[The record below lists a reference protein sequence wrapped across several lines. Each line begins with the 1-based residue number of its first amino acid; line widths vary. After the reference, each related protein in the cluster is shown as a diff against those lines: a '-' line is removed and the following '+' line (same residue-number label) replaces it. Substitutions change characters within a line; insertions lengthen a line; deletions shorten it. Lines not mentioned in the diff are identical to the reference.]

1 MADEDK
7 MKLLSELMK
16 NANVGYIIM
25 DNHGTMN
32 INQHDKESGSD
43 NKSSER
49 ISADM
54 VGEALSK
61 CGDYIWG
68 NSAYA
73 VPFCVCRDVYGWEDN
88 ASLFER
94 KLELEGVE
102 LPPGTINTAINRNPY
117 MKLPIFKWKDNGAK
131 ERVLKFKEEFERLM
145 EDFSETKSWNR

>member
-54 VGEALSK
+54 VGEALNVAIIFGATQPML
-61 CGDYIWG
+61 CL
-68 NSAYA
+68 
-73 VPFCVCRDVYGWEDN
+73 FVYVAMCMDGKITQVF
-88 ASLFER
+88 L
-94 KLELEGVE
+94 
-102 LPPGTINTAINRNPY
+102 
-117 MKLPIFKWKDNGAK
+117 
-131 ERVLKFKEEFERLM
+131 
-145 EDFSETKSWNR
+145 SESWNWRV